1 MQTRAHLAHVAFAA
15 LVAALVAVV
24 VGLRGGP
31 KPQACGRRK
40 CTFAALAVG
49 GVCAVFEEKQEPAT
63 AVPVVAVVVSAAA
76 VAVVAVAAAVV
87 VAVVMVW
94 PVLVLWVRAMWFL
107 TTTLMCV
114 KMGLLP
120 CHVCER
126 VNGCERRCEQMWR

>member
-1 MQTRAHLAHVAFAA
+1 
-15 LVAALVAVV
+15 
-24 VGLRGGP
+24 
-31 KPQACGRRK
+31 
-40 CTFAALAVG
+40 
-49 GVCAVFEEKQEPAT
+49 
-63 AVPVVAVVVSAAA
+63 
-76 VAVVAVAAAVV
+76 
-87 VAVVMVW
+87 MVW